1 MEPERIKILIY
12 ESYAHKIYGTVR
24 YLLSIFK
31 YIDRSRFEP
40 LLVTSI
46 DAEFLET
53 IRDKGF
59 RCIVQSTPNVLK
71 KHGGQIMK
79 KKIVYKLIAGLA
91 IIRFSCG
98 MFKLIMKE
106 KPAIVQCN
114 SIRALLTIGLAVKI
128 SRIPLLFYVNG
139 HLDNTILDRIGF
151 WLSDMILFQNKTN
164 KNRKYP
170 KLIRK
175 YAHKI
180 RVFPEGIDLDEL
192 LFAQNNVEKKL
203 AEELAILPDRFNLV
217 YMGVISPLKGVH
229 YLLEAIVELKRELPD
244 FMLYL
249 VGDHAVNE
257 YIGYKKQL
265 ERIIQSNGLEANVT
279 FTGYRFDVIE
289 ILSMMD
295 LAVLPSLS
303 EGMPKA
309 ILEAMALG
317 KPVVA
322 TRVGG
327 VSELLINGVTGFI
340 VEPKEPHSLAKAIS
354 TLARDKELRRRFGME
369 SRRTA
374 FEQYS
379 IRDSIIKLE
388 GLYLELTGN
397 SIKYRKN

>member
-244 FMLYL
+244 FMWDL

-257 YIGYKKQL
+257 
-265 ERIIQSNGLEANVT
+265 
-279 FTGYRFDVIE
+279 
-289 ILSMMD
+289 
-295 LAVLPSLS
+295 
-303 EGMPKA
+303 
-309 ILEAMALG
+309 
-317 KPVVA
+317 
-322 TRVGG
+322 
-327 VSELLINGVTGFI
+327 
-340 VEPKEPHSLAKAIS
+340 
-354 TLARDKELRRRFGME
+354 
-369 SRRTA
+369 
-374 FEQYS
+374 
-379 IRDSIIKLE
+379 
-388 GLYLELTGN
+388 
-397 SIKYRKN
+397 